1 MPRQVLHPALE
12 RAGVKRIRFHDLRHT
27 AFSHMIAQ
35 NMALTD
41 VAAIAGHTSVAFT
54 MSRYGHAL
62 PGASNRATSKM
73 EELMTGSF

>member
-1 MPRQVLHPALE
+1 
-12 RAGVKRIRFHDLRHT
+12 
-27 AFSHMIAQ
+27 MIAQ
-35 NMALTD
+35 NVALTD